1 VNHLT
6 DDELVLHYYDEDGPD
21 LVRAERHLETCVDCA
36 RAYEGLARTLRA
48 VTPPD
53 VVEAPDDTIA
63 IRRMLLERAGDRE
76 SALMASVHAWLT
88 EPRAIAL
95 AWLVPVLYP
104 WAAPAIFAGARSG
117 EPLVRGVLVM
127 LALLWA
133 CAGPAV
139 AVLVMNGADDRFDRL
154 SSRVRMLGAIL
165 ATISPSLFMVVARG
179 GRRLDWWYGAIA
191 ATTILAVLPW
201 PSPSGSTPRLRRLH
215 RLSSALLGV
224 FILGHIVNQ
233 SLGFVSVPSYAA
245 MRGVMQLASE
255 QSVSYVVIVTMVVTQ
270 ILTGAAIGVEES
282 AGGRGC
288 QASAGRVRLVSGGV
302 PVRPRVQP
310 VPPGAAAAGRASG
323 AGAHAAAVAGNS
335 HVGGLA
341 AVLPARGVGVP
352 AARRTICPARG
363 ARVVRGIVCP
373 ALVIRRCGGWG
384 DGRRDRRPV
393 VMWNSHSSIEV

>member
-21 LVRAERHLETCVDCA
+21 LVRVERHLTTCVDCT

-63 IRRMLLERAGDRE
+63 IRRMLLERAGARE
-76 SALMASVHAWLT
+76 SALMARVHAWLT

-104 WAAPAIFAGARSG
+104 WAVPAIFAGARSG

-127 LALLWA
+127 LALLGT

-139 AVLVMNGADDRFDRL
+139 AVLVMNGAGDRFDRL
-154 SSRVRMLGAIL
+154 SSRVRVLGAIL

-179 GRRLDWWYGAIA
+179 GQRLDWWYGAIA
-191 ATTILAVLPW
+191 ATTLLAVLPW

-245 MRGVMQLASE
+245 MRGVMQLVSE
-255 QSVSYVVIVTMVVTQ
+255 QSVSYVLIIAMVALQ
-270 ILTGAAIGVEES
+270 IFTGAAMGLKRVTTGVF
-282 AGGRGC
+282 ARNL
-288 QASAGRVRLVSGGV
+288 QAVSGWYLAV
-302 PVRPRVQP
+302 FLFAHVLSPYLVTD
-310 VPPGAAAAGRASG
+310 AAAAPVAQALTPPQLLANASG
-323 AGAHAAAVAGNS
+323 VAALPYYLLGVSAFLLHIGLYAR
-335 HVGGLA
+335 LA
-341 AVLPARGVGVP
+341 ALGWLAESSVRRLSYATAVVG
-352 AARRTICPARG
+352 AM
-363 ARVVRGIVCP
+363 
-373 ALVIRRCGGWG
+373 
-384 DGRRDRRPV
+384 V
-393 VMWNSHSSIEV
+393 VMTVGLSLCGIHLIR

>member
-6 DDELVLHYYDEDGPD
+6 DDELVLHYYDEDGLD

-76 SALMASVHAWLT
+76 SALMARVHAWLT

-139 AVLVMNGADDRFDRL
+139 AVLVMNGADDRLDRL
-154 SSRVRMLGAIL
+154 SSRVRVLGAIL

-270 ILTGAAIGVEES
+270 ILTGAAMGLKRVP
-282 AGGRGC
+282 AGAVARHL
-288 QASAGRVRLVSGGV
+288 QAVSGWYLAVFLFAHVCSPYLQARQLPAAPVAQVLTPPQLLATATSVASLPFYLLGV
-302 PVRPRVQP
+302 SAFLLHVGLYARLAALGWFAESSVRRW
-310 VPPGAAAAGRASG
+310 SY
-323 AGAHAAAVAGNS
+323 AAAV
-335 HVGGLA
+335 VGAMVVGTVGLS
-341 AVLPARGVGVP
+341 L
-352 AARRTICPARG
+352 C
-363 ARVVRGIVCP
+363 GIHI
-373 ALVIRRCGGWG
+373 LQ
-384 DGRRDRRPV
+384 
-393 VMWNSHSSIEV
+393 